1 MTRIVI
7 DDVLREK
14 LKGLTCELELCDDK
28 GNVLA
33 LLVPAPNPP
42 IYVGRE
48 CPLSEEEIAERIKNP
63 GRLYTGEEIDALLEK
78 R

>member
-1 MTRIVI
+1 MTRVAI
-7 DDVLREK
+7 DEALRAK
-14 LKGLTCELELCDDK
+14 LHNLTTPLELCDDK

-33 LLVPAPNPP
+33 ILWPTPTPS

-48 CPLSEEEIAERIKNP
+48 CPLSPEEIEDRVKNP